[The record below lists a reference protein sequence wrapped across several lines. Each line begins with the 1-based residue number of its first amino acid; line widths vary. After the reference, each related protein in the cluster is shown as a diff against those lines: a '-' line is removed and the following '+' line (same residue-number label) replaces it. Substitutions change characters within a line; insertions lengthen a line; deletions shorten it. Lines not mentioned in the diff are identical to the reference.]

1 MKADKCRHRL
11 STIQQSYGGHIDP
24 MLKELDELE
33 AKAAE
38 LDRRERGVCVE
49 EKAIY
54 STGMDDY
61 IDYFACGACEFGVSQ
76 HWEPEIKYCSGCGTK
91 IIWPEY

>member
-11 STIQQSYGGHIDP
+11 STIQQSYDGHMDS

-38 LDRRERGVCVE
+38 LDRREQGVEVVITE
-49 EKAIY
+49 AKYGFSY
-54 STGMDDY
+54 SL
-61 IDYFACGACEFGVSQ
+61 CGICYNSATVT
-76 HWEPEIKYCSGCGTK
+76 YCRNCGTK
-91 IIWPEY
+91 LIWPDK